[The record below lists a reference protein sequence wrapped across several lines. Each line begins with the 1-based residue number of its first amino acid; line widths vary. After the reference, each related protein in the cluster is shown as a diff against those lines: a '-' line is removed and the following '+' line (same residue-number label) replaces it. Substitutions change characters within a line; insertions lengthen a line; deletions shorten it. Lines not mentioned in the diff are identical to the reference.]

1 MVDVPWLIIRT
12 DLAKEAYVSH
22 AIARMGYDSW
32 LPLIATSAR
41 ICRKSKKRKLDTRPL
56 LPKTLFAA
64 IPEAIHGDLHRIR
77 HYDCIQRD
85 TASVPFK
92 IPAMQIATFRDY
104 LDMVNRDAERQT
116 WLANRVKVK
125 AKVFKLE
132 PGNVAA
138 VLNELFGM
146 REDVAA

>member
-1 MVDVPWLIIRT
+1 MTDWLIIRT

-64 IPEAIHGDLHRIR
+64 IPEAVHGDLHSVEGFSSVWRDGSLRPVSVPWSDIQRFMSELDRHNLITRR
-77 HYDCIQRD
+77 HYELLAQGKVSKKPKRYQALI
-85 TASVPFK
+85 SV
-92 IPAMQIATFRDY
+92 A
-104 LDMVNRDAERQT
+104 
-116 WLANRVKVK
+116 
-125 AKVFKLE
+125 
-132 PGNVAA
+132 
-138 VLNELFGM
+138 
-146 REDVAA
+146 